1 MLASSDEQARLI
13 EALLTLA
20 SSESGPSEH
29 QPVDLSATVPAVL
42 ASREPETG
50 RPGIRIDTVTEPATL
65 DGDPLLVERLVA
77 NLVANAVRHNVAD
90 GRAEIRTGMSNGRAV
105 LSVTNTGPLIP
116 PAEVERLFQPFQRLD
131 PRRASYP
138 DGHGHGLGLSI
149 VRAIAIA
156 HHADITARPGPDG
169 GLSVSVTFPP
179 PVSPA
184 SKDRLVRLS
193 TVLRLRGGVAYFG
206 ELGSSED
213 RDGQSDQDRA
223 KNPRD
228 GEWVT

>member
-42 ASREPETG
+42 ASREPET
-50 RPGIRIDTVTEPATL
+50 RQPGIRIDTVTEPATL

-90 GRAEIRTGMSNGRAV
+90 GRAEVRTGMSNGRAV

-156 HHADITARPGPDG
+156 HHADITARPGPRRRPQRQRHVPATREPGRQRPPGQAVDG
-169 GLSVSVTFPP
+169 VT
-179 PVSPA
+179 SA
-184 SKDRLVRLS
+184 WRRG
-193 TVLRLRGGVAYFG
+193 VLRRV
-206 ELGSSED
+206 
-213 RDGQSDQDRA
+213 RWQ
-223 KNPRD
+223 
-228 GEWVT
+228 